1 VGDAIVW
8 IGRHSL
14 RFDALLQR
22 LRLSATMRVRLAPGT
37 AVDPP
42 SPDDSDP
49 DSNSDTPTSDSAAAS
64 HSAAHN
70 PYDDGQSGSGSGLDS
85 DSDGGAVVR
94 TVTVSMALADA
105 RVASTLLLAVQAEE
119 ALALQVFGPP
129 APARPCPPLLP
140 AWGERIDCQADESAV
155 SAGGEGQ
162 GAEEAFMGC
171 MPRETRLRPFW
182 KAVSRVITALRSRP
196 QTWHVSSL

>member
-1 VGDAIVW
+1 MGDAIVW

-42 SPDDSDP
+42 SPNDSDP

-129 APARPCPPLLP
+129 APARPCSPH
-140 AWGERIDCQADESAV
+140 GESVSTAKLMESAV
-155 SAGGEGQ
+155 SDGGEVQ
-162 GAEEAFMGC
+162 GADEAFMGW